1 MERNGTAMRQT
12 GKVIELKGK
21 KAVVRFLRSD
31 ACGHCNACFR
41 LGSNEAD
48 IDIDNVLGAKIGDV
62 VGIEMHAKSVLKASL
77 LLYGVPLVGLL
88 VGAYLGSL
96 QGDLY
101 AALGGVLF
109 AAGAFFILRALEPKF
124 SRMTEFKPRMVEII
138 GQPEQTEEATEGGN
152 SDGE

>member
-1 MERNGTAMRQT
+1 MRQT
-12 GKVIELKGK
+12 GKVIETKGK
-21 KAVVRFLRSD
+21 KAVVRFVRSD

-48 IDIDNVLGAKIGDV
+48 IDIDNALNAQIGDL
-62 VGIEMHAKSVLKASL
+62 VGIEMHAKSVLKAS
-77 LLYGVPLVGLL
+77 
-88 VGAYLGSL
+88 SL

-138 GQPEQTEEATEGGN
+138 EQTEEPERANEGGEN
-152 SDGE
+152 NGE

>member
-1 MERNGTAMRQT
+1 MRQT
-12 GKVIELKGK
+12 GKVIETKGK
-21 KAVVRFLRSD
+21 KAIVRFVRSD
-31 ACGHCNACFR
+31 ACGHCNACFH

-48 IDIDNVLGAKIGDV
+48 IDIDNVLGAKAGDM
-62 VGIEMHAKSVLKASL
+62 VGIEMHGKSVLRASL
-77 LLYGVPLVGLL
+77 ILYGIPLIALL

-124 SRMTEFKPRMVEII
+124 SWMTVFKRRTVEKL
-138 GQPEQTEEATEGGN
+138 EQLEASEPEGGTN
-152 SDGE
+152 DGK

>member
-1 MERNGTAMRQT
+1 MRQT

-88 VGAYLGSL
+88 VGAYLVSL

>member
-1 MERNGTAMRQT
+1 MRQT
-12 GKVIELKGK
+12 GKVIETKGK
-21 KAVVRFLRSD
+21 KAVVRFVRSD

-48 IDIDNVLGAKIGDV
+48 IDIDNALNAQTGDL

-77 LLYGVPLVGLL
+77 ILYGVPLVALL
-88 VGAYLGSL
+88 VGAFIGSL

-109 AAGAFFILRALEPKF
+109 AAGAFFILRAL
-124 SRMTEFKPRMVEII
+124 
-138 GQPEQTEEATEGGN
+138 
-152 SDGE
+152 

>member
-1 MERNGTAMRQT
+1 MRQT
-12 GKVIELKGK
+12 GKVIETKGK
-21 KAVVRFLRSD
+21 KAIVRFVRSD
-31 ACGHCNACFR
+31 ACGHCNACFH

-48 IDIDNVLGAKIGDV
+48 IDIDNVLGAKAGDM
-62 VGIEMHAKSVLKASL
+62 VGIEMHGKSVLRASL
-77 LLYGVPLVGLL
+77 ILYGIPLIALL

-124 SRMTEFKPRMVEII
+124 SRMTGFKPRMVEILD
-138 GQPEQTEEATEGGN
+138 QPEASEPEGGTN
-152 SDGE
+152 DGE